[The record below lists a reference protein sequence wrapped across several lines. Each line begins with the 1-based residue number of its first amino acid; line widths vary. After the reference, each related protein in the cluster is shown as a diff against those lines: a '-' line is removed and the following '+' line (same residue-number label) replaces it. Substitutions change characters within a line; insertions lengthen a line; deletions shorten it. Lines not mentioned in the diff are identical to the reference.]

1 MNNKEDKL
9 DIAKLETTP
18 VNLSKIS
25 YVLKNYDDK
34 KTIMS

>member
-1 MNNKEDKL
+1 MNNKKDEL
-9 DIAKLETTP
+9 DISKLETIP